1 MDLNS
6 NVEFSKNWL
15 TEELIKT
22 DFEEKKTQQIKMIT
36 MSKKDLFRLIIKFVK
51 LNEKGEL

>member
-6 NVEFSKNWL
+6 NVEFSKSWL

-22 DFEEKKTQQIKMIT
+22 DFEEKKTHQVKMIT
-36 MSKKDLFRLIIKFVK
+36 ISKKDLFRLIIKFIK

>member
-6 NVEFSKNWL
+6 NVEFSKSWL

-22 DFEEKKTQQIKMIT
+22 DFEEKKTQQVKMIT

>member
-22 DFEEKKTQQIKMIT
+22 DFEERKTHQVKMIA

>member
-22 DFEEKKTQQIKMIT
+22 DFEEKKTQQVKMIT